1 MDPMDCPWIT
11 AVAVVAVAAFSAAH
25 LSHLTRPADLR
36 PALEALGVTRHDET
50 RVDKSQRY
58 ERELNRTRA
67 QMLNK
72 VKKFHIHVSFCMT
85 LVMGWS
91 LMRNPSL
98 VALTQFLASAISYVL
113 FALPERITG
122 EDAVPSY
129 VEAIYVFTHGL
140 WALGIA
146 HETDLVTFCVLE
158 KVCGVG
164 LIFMSVIFID
174 LKAMLCLYAGEATL
188 LLWNQWHLVGVDRV
202 SMMISYSFIV
212 SHVFVLAVIV
222 VVDHTM
228 RSIIFA
234 KVDASDASSLML
246 GFRQVLR
253 GVCDGDLLL
262 DKSSCSIVDDASC
275 LERLLKS
282 SKKLSKTNFLD
293 LFLDSES
300 RQRFLHFLSSQDDGT
315 SAGSMPRGLRISLQ
329 GADGAVSIDVF
340 QTKVPNQGATGTD
353 YCLLA
358 LKEDPE
364 SAEEPPEASS
374 QAAPPISSVV
384 SAQSVESQGHAGST
398 ASEVVESY
406 NELVEFALLVSNE
419 TAVFDV
425 KEAHLAFRRQ
435 SSEPAILSGMPTLRR
450 FIRPSDWD
458 RMEKMFDIVTNLP
471 PSDVQQRCTF
481 RHPMLF
487 RLPGESRSYLCSRQT
502 SVYLAGE
509 VVPDEPVHFW
519 MNFSSFDTSQIR
531 RPREPELQ
539 GIREE

>member
-1 MDPMDCPWIT
+1 
-11 AVAVVAVAAFSAAH
+11 
-25 LSHLTRPADLR
+25 
-36 PALEALGVTRHDET
+36 
-50 RVDKSQRY
+50 
-58 ERELNRTRA
+58 
-67 QMLNK
+67 
-72 VKKFHIHVSFCMT
+72 MT
-85 LVMGWS
+85 LVTGWN

-129 VEAIYVFTHGL
+129 VEAIYVVTHGL

-174 LKAMLCLYAGEATL
+174 LKVMLCLYAGEATL
-188 LLWNQWHLVGVDRV
+188 MLWNQWHLVGVDRF
-202 SMMISYSFIV
+202 SMVISYSFIV

-315 SAGSMPRGLRISLQ
+315 SAASSMPRGLRISLQ

-358 LKEDPE
+358 SGLIVAIELYHFVFFF
-364 SAEEPPEASS
+364 
-374 QAAPPISSVV
+374 SVIHGAV
-384 SAQSVESQGHAGST
+384 GST
-398 ASEVVESY
+398 HLGAKCPRHWKRIRSQ
-406 NELVEFALLVSNE
+406 LKLL
-419 TAVFDV
+419 
-425 KEAHLAFRRQ
+425 
-435 SSEPAILSGMPTLRR
+435 LRLR
-450 FIRPSDWD
+450 LKLHHRST
-458 RMEKMFDIVTNLP
+458 RE
-471 PSDVQQRCTF
+471 F
-481 RHPMLF
+481 RHNPLNLKDMLEAQ
-487 RLPGESRSYLCSRQT
+487 LLKWWNPT
-502 SVYLAGE
+502 
-509 VVPDEPVHFW
+509 
-519 MNFSSFDTSQIR
+519 MNSLNS
-531 RPREPELQ
+531 PCW
-539 GIREE
+539 

>member
-1 MDPMDCPWIT
+1 
-11 AVAVVAVAAFSAAH
+11 
-25 LSHLTRPADLR
+25 
-36 PALEALGVTRHDET
+36 
-50 RVDKSQRY
+50 
-58 ERELNRTRA
+58 
-67 QMLNK
+67 
-72 VKKFHIHVSFCMT
+72 MT
-85 LVMGWS
+85 LVTGWS

-188 LLWNQWHLVGVDRV
+188 MLWNQWHLVGVDRV

-246 GFRQVLR
+246 GFRQVFR

-293 LFLDSES
+293 LFLDSEG

-358 LKEDPE
+358 SGLNVAIQLYHFVFFFSD
-364 SAEEPPEASS
+364 SW
-374 QAAPPISSVV
+374 
-384 SAQSVESQGHAGST
+384 GSWVNT
-398 ASEVVESY
+398 CRIKV
-406 NELVEFALLVSNE
+406 
-419 TAVFDV
+419 
-425 KEAHLAFRRQ
+425 
-435 SSEPAILSGMPTLRR
+435 P
-450 FIRPSDWD
+450 
-458 RMEKMFDIVTNLP
+458 
-471 PSDVQQRCTF
+471 
-481 RHPMLF
+481 RH
-487 RLPGESRSYLCSRQT
+487 
-502 SVYLAGE
+502 
-509 VVPDEPVHFW
+509 
-519 MNFSSFDTSQIR
+519 
-531 RPREPELQ
+531 
-539 GIREE
+539 